1 MIRVNLLPHRQIK
14 RAQRQRQMVVLAAA
28 SAAVG
33 ALVWAVVH
41 TMLASE
47 IETQNERNK
56 LLTDEIA
63 KLDKQIDEI
72 KRVKEE
78 TAALLSRK
86 QVVEGLQANRSEAVR
101 MLDQLIRVM
110 PEGTYLRTVK
120 QTGTLVNLTGL
131 AQSNARVSSLM
142 RNLEDSKVFE
152 TPDLVEIHATTVGS
166 VRASEFALN
175 ARLAQAKPEGKTGP
189 AKGDAKTGAPK
200 GDAKNAPTK
209 AEAKPGPTLAKSKD
223 KHT

>member
-14 RAQRQRQMVVLAAA
+14 RAQRQRQMVVLAAL

-33 ALVWAVVH
+33 AMVWAVVH

-47 IETQNERNK
+47 IETQNDRNK

-175 ARLAQAKPEGKTGP
+175 ARLAQAKAG
-189 AKGDAKTGAPK
+189 ASKGDAKAGAPK
-200 GDAKNAPTK
+200 GDAKGGPTK

-223 KHT
+223 KQT